1 MSRKF
6 SQLAPSL
13 LLIALTATVT
23 AAVGRFTSS
32 VDGQRL
38 LQWSQGQGAS
48 AIHTGSPE
56 YPRTAIDSGGYAVRV
71 PRLPRRIVSQYW
83 AIDEFVY
90 SVVPPECVVA
100 VSASAYLKTVSN
112 VYQYVERFHPVI
124 AADPERVLRL
134 DPELILVSDTSRPD
148 FCAIVR
154 DAHIPIY
161 RMFTSFTTLR
171 QIADGIRITGY
182 LTGEDQRAHSEQE
195 EFWTVIN
202 KAKAMRPANASSPRI
217 LGYSGGFTY
226 GADTLFDD
234 IVRTLGGINVGA
246 QGGLKGYDE
255 ATGEK
260 IIRWNPDWIIT
271 SADSGQEKQVLANL
285 LADPSIALTN
295 AARKKHIVVVPTN
308 VFLPMSPFTANFV
321 ALLAEKL
328 YG

>member
-1 MSRKF
+1 MSPKF
-6 SQLAPSL
+6 AQFAPSL
-13 LLIALTATVT
+13 LLIVLTGSVA

-32 VDGQRL
+32 IDGLRL
-38 LQWSQGQGAS
+38 LQWSQGQGSS
-48 AIHTGSPE
+48 AIQTGPTD
-56 YPRTAIDSGGYAVRV
+56 YPRTAIDSGGYTVRI
-71 PRLPRRIVSQYW
+71 PTPPRRIVSQYW

-90 SVVPPECVVA
+90 SIVPPERVVA

-112 VYQYVERFHPVI
+112 IYRYVEYFHPVI

-134 DPELILVSDTSRPD
+134 DPDLILVSDTSRPD

-182 LTGEDQRAHSEQE
+182 LTGENRRARDQE
-195 EFWTVIN
+195 ENFWAAIQ
-202 KAKAMRPANASSPRI
+202 KAKTMRPANAPPPRI

-234 IVRTLGGINVGA
+234 IVHTLGGINVGA
-246 QGGLKGYDE
+246 EGGLKGYDE
-255 ATGEK
+255 TASEK
-260 IIRWNPDWIIT
+260 IIRWNPDWIVT
-271 SADSGQEKQVLANL
+271 SADSGKEKQVLSNL
-285 LADPSIALTN
+285 LADPGIALTN
-295 AARKKHIVVVPTN
+295 AARNKHIVVVPTN
-308 VFLPMSPFTANFV
+308 VFLPMSPFTANLV
-321 ALLAEKL
+321 TLLAEKL

>member
-1 MSRKF
+1 MSRKLT
-6 SQLAPSL
+6 QLAPSL
-13 LLIALTATVT
+13 LLIVLTGTVA

-38 LQWSQGQGAS
+38 LQWSQGQSSS
-48 AIHTGSPE
+48 AIRTGPLD
-56 YPRTAIDSGGYAVRV
+56 YPRIAIDSGGYTVHV
-71 PRLPRRIVSQYW
+71 PRPPRRIVSQYW

-90 SVVPPECVVA
+90 SVVPPERVLA
-100 VSASAYLKTVSN
+100 VSASAYLKSVSN

-134 DPELILVSDTSRPD
+134 DPDLILVSDTSRPD

-171 QIADGIRITGY
+171 QIAGGIGVIGY
-182 LTGEDQRAHSEQE
+182 LTGEDQRAHVEEQG
-195 EFWTVIN
+195 FWAAIN
-202 KAKAMRPANASSPRI
+202 KAKAMRPPKGPSPRI

-226 GADTLFDD
+226 GTNTLFDD
-234 IVRTLGGINVGA
+234 IVHTLGGINVGA
-246 QGGLKGYDE
+246 EGGLKGYDQ
-255 ATGEK
+255 ATTEQ
-260 IIRWNPDWIIT
+260 IIRWNPDWIVT
-271 SADSGQEKQVLANL
+271 SADSGNEKQVLANL
-285 LADPSIALTN
+285 LADPGIALTN
-295 AARKKHIVVVPTN
+295 AARNKHILVVPTN

-321 ALLAEKL
+321 TLLAEKL